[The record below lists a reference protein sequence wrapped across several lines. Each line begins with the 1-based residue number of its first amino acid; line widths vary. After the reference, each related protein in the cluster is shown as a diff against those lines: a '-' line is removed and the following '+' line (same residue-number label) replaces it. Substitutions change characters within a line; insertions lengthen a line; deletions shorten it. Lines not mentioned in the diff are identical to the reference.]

1 MTTVFDDITYNES
14 ERPHAASELHPRG
27 AVKAV
32 CVDVID
38 LGMQENV
45 FKKGPDGQPLMQRRV
60 RLVWETAKKKA
71 DGRNFTVS
79 KSYSLSLY
87 DGSNGGNQAALYT
100 HLASWL
106 GAGWDGQFKSEQLV
120 GRTAELFIAHE
131 KLSQDKTKTF
141 AKILAVNPLEDGENF
156 EASGD
161 YKRFVAKAGAAQAGE
176 DDDPTPF

>member
-1 MTTVFDDITYNES
+1 MTTATYDDITYNES
-14 ERPHAASELHPRG
+14 ERTHHVSELHPRG
-27 AVKAV
+27 AVKAI
-32 CVDVID
+32 CVDCID

-60 RLVWETAKKKA
+60 RLVWETAKKKS

-79 KSYSLSLY
+79 KSYSMSLY

-106 GAGWDGQFKSEQLV
+106 GASWDGQFRSKQLV

-141 AKILAVNPLEDGENF
+141 AKVLAVNPLEDGETL
-156 EASGD
+156 EASGE
-161 YKRFVAKAGAAQAGE
+161 YKRFVAKAGATAE